1 MLENPSSLTLRVNRT
16 QIIMNYD
23 TRPIDQTHQIFS
35 SDHCQCCYSKYFR
48 FDNQSNW
55 TEICCITVTV
65 NIMWSKVVLFSVY
78 GSFWCSSSSGYSHIM
93 LKSVNIPSCIISS
106 VCVTAQIFS
115 RLTVLDDVLHL
126 LPDSEG
132 QVAQVSW
139 HMNQSSRRRLWI
151 RLWDL
156 DSGRTFRIRT
166 AVDFTFRSR
175 ETRDTSRSLTFP
187 SWLETPAEQTH
198 HLSSRTQ
205 SIINQSINGW
215 SENQTFRKQTSLA
228 FIISSVSLIVCERAE
243 MCLFISSS
251 FSFIICFFCSSSS
264 LSAVIVASS
273 SSLRNCWSFSK
284 LLFNLTLCVLSLRLK
299 SNHIHFNHLPST
311 HINTS
316 HHLDPRETQIPD
328 YNRSRSRLLL
338 VIYNIINWNPL
349 Y

>member
-1 MLENPSSLTLRVNRT
+1 
-16 QIIMNYD
+16 
-23 TRPIDQTHQIFS
+23 
-35 SDHCQCCYSKYFR
+35 
-48 FDNQSNW
+48 
-55 TEICCITVTV
+55 
-65 NIMWSKVVLFSVY
+65 
-78 GSFWCSSSSGYSHIM
+78 M

-166 AVDFTFRSR
+166 AVT
-175 ETRDTSRSLTFP
+175 LP
-187 SWLETPAEQTH
+187 SEAERPETPADHSPFHRDWKLLQNKHTFIIKNSIH
-198 HLSSRTQ
+198 H
-205 SIINQSINGW
+205 QSINQW
-215 SENQTFRKQTSLA
+215 MIWNQTFRKQTSLA

-243 MCLFISSS
+243 ICLFISSS

-273 SSLRNCWSFSK
+273 SSLRNWWSFSNCC
-284 LLFNLTLCVLSLRLK
+284 LIWRSVCSAWDWNQITFTSII
-299 SNHIHFNHLPST
+299 S
-311 HINTS
+311 INTHQHITS
-316 HHLDPRETQIPD
+316 FRSKRNSDTRHITDPEADCCSSFTT
-328 YNRSRSRLLL
+328 
-338 VIYNIINWNPL
+338 IINWNPL

>member
-1 MLENPSSLTLRVNRT
+1 
-16 QIIMNYD
+16 
-23 TRPIDQTHQIFS
+23 
-35 SDHCQCCYSKYFR
+35 
-48 FDNQSNW
+48 
-55 TEICCITVTV
+55 
-65 NIMWSKVVLFSVY
+65 
-78 GSFWCSSSSGYSHIM
+78 M

-115 RLTVLDDVLHL
+115 RLTVLDNVLHL

-166 AVDFTFRSR
+166 AVT
-175 ETRDTSRSLTFP
+175 LP
-187 SWLETPAEQTH
+187 SEAERPETPADHSPFHRDWKLLQNKTH

-205 SIINQSINGW
+205 SIINQSINQW
-215 SENQTFRKQTSLA
+215 MIWNQTFRKQTSLA

-273 SSLRNCWSFSK
+273 SSLRNWWSFSNCC
-284 LLFNLTLCVLSLRLK
+284 LIWRSVCSAWDWNQITFTSII
-299 SNHIHFNHLPST
+299 S
-311 HINTS
+311 INTHQHITS
-316 HHLDPRETQIPD
+316 FRSKRNSDTRHITDPEADCCSSFTT
-328 YNRSRSRLLL
+328 
-338 VIYNIINWNPL
+338 III
-349 Y
+349 